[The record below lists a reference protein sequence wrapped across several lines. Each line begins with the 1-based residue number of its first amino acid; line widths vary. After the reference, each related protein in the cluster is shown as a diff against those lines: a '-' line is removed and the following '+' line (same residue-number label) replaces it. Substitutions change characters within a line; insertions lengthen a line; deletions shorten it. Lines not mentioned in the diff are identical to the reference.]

1 MYEQLNQQIK
11 QNYSARIAAAENTL
25 QVQIKWLIQCHYTH

>member
-11 QNYSARIAAAENTL
+11 QNQAGRVAVVENTL
-25 QVQIKWLIQCHYTH
+25 QVQIKLFIQCHYTQ